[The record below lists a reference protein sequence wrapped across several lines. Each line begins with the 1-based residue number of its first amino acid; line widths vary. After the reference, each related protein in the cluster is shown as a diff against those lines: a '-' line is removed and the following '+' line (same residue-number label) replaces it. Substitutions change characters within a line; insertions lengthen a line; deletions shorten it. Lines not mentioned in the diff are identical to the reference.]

1 MRKKSLEDR
10 IMDWFFSKVNAAM
23 SRVIKPDMQIDNVGC
38 LNRDEV
44 QRIKEMYGIKGVILD
59 IDETVR
65 HDMGEIPDVNKEWI
79 DMIKEELKVIV
90 ISNGVDKKVER
101 YFELLGIDYIG
112 FAHKPLKKNF
122 KKACDSLGLKPEEI
136 LVIGD
141 DTFSDIY
148 GGRRNNMKTIQ
159 VKGVV
164 KQENSVKEK
173 DDR

>member
-1 MRKKSLEDR
+1 MAKKSLEDR
-10 IMDWFFSKVNAAM
+10 IIDWFFSKVNIAM
-23 SRVIKPDMQIDNVGC
+23 SKVIKPDMKVDNVGC
-38 LNRDEV
+38 LNREE
-44 QRIKEMYGIKGVILD
+44 IKALKEKYGIKGVILD
-59 IDETVR
+59 IDETLR

-79 DMIKEELKVIV
+79 DMIKEELKVIIV
-90 ISNGVDKKVER
+90 SNGVDKKIER

-122 KKACDSLGLKPEEI
+122 RKACEKLDLEPEEI

-148 GGRRNNMKTIQ
+148 GGRRNNMKTVQ
-159 VKGVV
+159 VKSVV
-164 KQENSVKEK
+164 GRKEK

>member
-1 MRKKSLEDR
+1 MARKSLEDR

-23 SRVIKPDMQIDNVGC
+23 SHIIKPDMKVDNVGC
-38 LNRDEV
+38 LNVDEIRALK
-44 QRIKEMYGIKGVILD
+44 QKYGVKGVILD

-65 HDMGEIPDVNKEWI
+65 HDMGEIPEVNKEWI
-79 DMIKEELKVIV
+79 DMIKQELKVIV
-90 ISNGVDKKVER
+90 VSNGVDKKVER
-101 YFELLGIDYIG
+101 YLELLGIDYIG

-122 KKACDSLGLKPEEI
+122 IKACEKLDLKPEEI

-148 GGRRNNMKTIQ
+148 GGRRNGMKTIQ
-159 VKGVV
+159 VKSVV
-164 KQENSVKEK
+164 VDNKEK

>member
-1 MRKKSLEDR
+1 MAKKSLEDR
-10 IMDWFFSKVNAAM
+10 IIDWFFSKVNIAM
-23 SRVIKPDMQIDNVGC
+23 SKVIKPDMKIDNVGC
-38 LNRDEV
+38 LNREE
-44 QRIKEMYGIKGVILD
+44 IKSLKEKYGIKGVILD
-59 IDETVR
+59 IDETLR

-79 DMIKEELKVIV
+79 DMIKEELKVIIV
-90 ISNGVDKKVER
+90 SNGVDKKIER

-122 KKACDSLGLKPEEI
+122 RKACEKLDLEPEEI

-148 GGRRNNMKTIQ
+148 GGRRNNMKTVQ
-159 VKGVV
+159 VKSVV
-164 KQENSVKEK
+164 GLKEK